1 MTPGTKIFRV
11 TVREWDHPV
20 RGWGSIMVGYDVGRH
35 VIHTRADG
43 LLDDASTPD
52 DVAAIARAAAAADRV
67 VLHFHGGLVS
77 SARGLEAAERLTA
90 EYQQAGAYPVF
101 FVWSSGLVEIVTGN
115 LREILAEDLAK
126 RLLRWLLAFTVG
138 KLGMTDAQRDAGVLT
153 VPFAM
158 EVNAELRRREHGEE
172 PYAGTRPRA
181 AVEPVAAAERDQLEL
196 ALTEDPELV
205 GELEAVLSSRHPE
218 QRKTGARGVPV
229 ERRASARSLL
239 SPETLDEIDP
249 GGAAGQR
256 GIFGAALLAKKAGD
270 VFNAVVRRFRDGTD
284 HGVYPTVVEE
294 LLRELYVA
302 NVGGAIWAAM
312 KQDTADTFIADGQPR
327 GGALFVKDFPAD
339 HPDLTLVGHSTGAV
353 FIDNYLAAM
362 PAGSEP
368 VTVVLLAP
376 ACTFGHLS
384 GGLRHQDLIRRFRLF
399 TMADTA
405 ERADHLV
412 PGLYPR
418 SLLYLVSGL
427 LERDADG
434 RSVHVPVA
442 GMQRYYDTRFAELDG
457 VRSVQDY
464 LAAQP
469 DRVVLSP
476 TAATALDGLRA
487 AALRHGAFDEDAEVL
502 ASIRKLVA
510 G

>member
-1 MTPGTKIFRV
+1 
-11 TVREWDHPV
+11 
-20 RGWGSIMVGYDVGRH
+20 MVGYDVGRH
-35 VIHTRADG
+35 VIRTRADG
-43 LLDDASTPD
+43 LLDDDGTPE

-67 VLHFHGGLVS
+67 VIHFHGGLVS
-77 SARGLEAAERLTA
+77 SERGLETAERLTV
-90 EYQQAGAYPVF
+90 EYQRAGAYPVF

-126 RLLRWLLAFTVG
+126 RLLRRLLAFTVG
-138 KLGMTDAQRDAGVLT
+138 KLGMSDAQRAAGVLT
-153 VPFAM
+153 LPYEM
-158 EVNAELRRREHGEE
+158 EVNAELRRRDQGEE
-172 PYAGTRPRA
+172 PYAAIRPRA
-181 AVEPVAAAERDQLEL
+181 TVEPVDAAEREQLEL
-196 ALTEDPELV
+196 ALTEDADLV
-205 GELEAVLSSRHPE
+205 GEVEAVLRSRHPE
-218 QRKTGARGVPV
+218 QQRTGARGVPV
-229 ERRASARSLL
+229 RRQASQRSLL

-249 GGAAGQR
+249 GGSEGQR

-270 VFNAVVRRFRDGTD
+270 VFAAVVRRFRDGTD

-302 NVGGAIWAAM
+302 NVGGAVWAAM
-312 KQDTADTFIADGQPR
+312 KQDTADTFIADDQPR
-327 GGALFVKDFPAD
+327 GGALFLKDFPSD
-339 HPDLTLVGHSTGAV
+339 HPDVTLVGHSTGAV

-405 ERADHLV
+405 EQRDHLV

-427 LERDADG
+427 LERDPDG
-434 RSVHVPVA
+434 RSAHLPVV
-442 GMQRYYDTRFAELDG
+442 GMQRYHDTRFAGLDG
-457 VRSVQDY
+457 VRTVQEY
-464 LAAQP
+464 LAAQT

-476 TAATALDGLRA
+476 TPASAVDGLRA

>member
-1 MTPGTKIFRV
+1 
-11 TVREWDHPV
+11 
-20 RGWGSIMVGYDVGRH
+20 MVGYDVGRH

-43 LLDDASTPD
+43 LLDEPSTPD
-52 DVAAIARAAAAADRV
+52 GVAAIARAAAQADRV
-67 VLHFHGGLVS
+67 VIHFHGGLVS
-77 SARGLEAAERLTA
+77 SARGLETAERLTA
-90 EYQQAGAYPVF
+90 EYQRAGAYPVF

-138 KLGMTDAQRDAGVLT
+138 KLGATDAQRAAGVLT

-172 PYAGTRPRA
+172 PYAATRPPA
-181 AVEPVAAAERDQLEL
+181 VVEPVGAAEREQLEL
-196 ALTEDPELV
+196 ALAEDAELIAEV
-205 GELEAVLSSRHPE
+205 EAVLAGRHPE
-218 QRKTGARGVPV
+218 QRRTGARGVPV

-249 GGAAGQR
+249 GGSQGQR

-270 VFNAVVRRFRDGTD
+270 VFTAVVRRFHDGTD

-302 NVGGAIWAAM
+302 NIGAAVWAAM
-312 KQDTADTFIADGQPR
+312 KQDTADTFIADDQPR
-327 GGALFVKDFPAD
+327 GGALFLKDFPSD

-353 FIDNYLAAM
+353 FIDNYLGAM

-368 VTVVLLAP
+368 VNVVLLAP

-384 GGLRHQDLIRRFRLF
+384 GGLRHQDLIKRFRLF

-405 ERADHLV
+405 EQRDHLV
-412 PGLYPR
+412 QGLYPR

-427 LERDADG
+427 LERDAGG
-434 RSVHVPVA
+434 RSVHLPVV
-442 GMQRYYDTRFAELDG
+442 GMQRYHDTRFASLDG
-457 VRSVQDY
+457 VRTVQEY
-464 LAAQP
+464 LAAQT

-476 TAATALDGLRA
+476 TPATALEGLRA
-487 AALRHGAFDEDAEVL
+487 AALRHGAFDEDADVL
-502 ASIRKLVA
+502 ASIRKLV
-510 G
+510 GG